1 MFSDNDDEQGDDFEN
16 SIMSSEKK
24 MMSDI
29 FTYAK
34 MYLYSLTVNK
44 KKWISRKFLALIMR
58 LYFIDQW

>member
-1 MFSDNDDEQGDDFEN
+1 
-16 SIMSSEKK
+16 MSSEKK